1 MQALRLA
8 QIASAEAACPRGE
21 GDGVFEPL
29 DGPAAVVAVVGTAHV
44 RGMIRAW
51 RRAAEG
57 EELELDALLT
67 V

>member
-1 MQALRLA
+1 MT
-8 QIASAEAACPRGE
+8 ASTDAACPRGE

-29 DGPAAVVAVVGTAHV
+29 EGPAAVVAVVGTAHV

-57 EELELDALLT
+57 ERLDLDPLLT

>member
-1 MQALRLA
+1 M
-8 QIASAEAACPRGE
+8 
-21 GDGVFEPL
+21 FEPL
-29 DGPAAVVAVVGTAHV
+29 EGPAAVVAVVGTAHV

-57 EELELDALLT
+57 ERLDLDPLLT